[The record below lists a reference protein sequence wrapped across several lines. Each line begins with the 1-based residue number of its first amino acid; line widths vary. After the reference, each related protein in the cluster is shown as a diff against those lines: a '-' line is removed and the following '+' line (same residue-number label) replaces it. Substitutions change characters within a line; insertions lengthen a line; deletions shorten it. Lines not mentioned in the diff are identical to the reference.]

1 MLIKR
6 ECFGHLVQNC
16 VKRHVGREHLF
27 HASRAYMKEVFDY
40 HFDGVRCVPLSANW
54 FAMYHP
60 LL

>member
-1 MLIKR
+1 MLRKR
-6 ECFGHLVQNC
+6 ECFRHLVQNF

-27 HASRAYMKEVFDY
+27 PAARAYMKEVFDH
-40 HFDGVRCVPLSANW
+40 HFDRVRCVPASANW